1 MRSGCLP
8 IARVMAADRER
19 LEDLI
24 LEGKLDELF
33 SLVSL
38 EDIADAWC
46 RYTSRP
52 HLDGVDEE
60 DPDEWTLLFVTDIE
74 DLDELCARTLLDLL
88 VDRAPN
94 DEVLEV
100 VGAGPLEDFV
110 KGYDEDRLLWIEQRA
125 ASSARFRQALACVWI
140 WSLEPEVFA
149 RVERAAGVPLARP
162 SEGVIIEIVPGDLP
176 GTIHIKRN
184 GLTVTEFETEPDHV
198 EDMIK
203 LLKQHSP
210 IRRAF

>member
-1 MRSGCLP
+1 
-8 IARVMAADRER
+8 MAADGER
-19 LEDLI
+19 LEELV
-24 LEGKLDELF
+24 LLGKLDELF
-33 SLVSL
+33 SLVTL

-52 HLDGVDEE
+52 HIDGVDGD
-60 DPDEWTLLFVTDIE
+60 DPDEWASLLVTDIE
-74 DLDELCARTLLDLL
+74 ELDELRARCLLDRL

-94 DEVLEV
+94 DDLEV

-110 KGYDEDRLLWIEQRA
+110 KGHNEDRLLWIEARA

-140 WSLEPEVFA
+140 WSLEPQVFA
-149 RVERAAGVPLARP
+149 RVERAAGVPLARQ

-176 GTIHIKRN
+176 GTIQIKRD
-184 GLTVTEFETEPDHV
+184 GLTVTELETEPDHV
-198 EDMIK
+198 DDMIK

-210 IRRAF
+210 IRRTS